1 MLECLRKYFS
11 NMTENSTHL
20 IGFIQ
25 IVVEGEEKLR
35 EKIRGNKKDQHQ
47 RVCKVC
53 MLSCSAMFLHVKCFS
68 YADNRVYWF
77 EPIRQSMKKILP
89 KLQLKKSI
97 LLIFFILL
105 HILIIK
111 NAYFLSK
118 DVIFGDYSSK
128 NVFPRPLYGY
138 ARVPNNAFTE
148 KYEAENRLT
157 SDFAQIYFP
166 TQSFS
171 TLSETYQNGYFD
183 PWNKPSRYAPF
194 IHFLCSITLCKLN
207 YGLGS
212 FLHIIIQVFIFYFF
226 FIVSFRLLSIEKD
239 LMFGLALA
247 NVCLFLTPAGLS
259 WFERGQFSL
268 YVSVSYLLL
277 IVGLGGRNILFI
289 ILSALFAYVKWTSFP
304 FIFVTLAIFM
314 LSAKTLSEI
323 KLYAF
328 YATTFFLVI
337 LSLSLCFPEKSYYF
351 LLGLYAQEQVSYPEG
366 VSLVRAIPV
375 NLVKIMPIAL
385 IILGYVYLRLNQN
398 TSLWGIP
405 FLLGIAVILLMYPT
419 KAFEY
424 NVPSLLCFIPI
435 LNHWERNLINAT
447 NDFASKALKY
457 LFYLFLC
464 LSLVTYVPNR
474 AQFTII
480 EFFLIA
486 ILFLIF
492 PLIYSRANS
501 SVEIRHTWL

>member
-1 MLECLRKYFS
+1 
-11 NMTENSTHL
+11 
-20 IGFIQ
+20 
-25 IVVEGEEKLR
+25 
-35 EKIRGNKKDQHQ
+35 
-47 RVCKVC
+47 
-53 MLSCSAMFLHVKCFS
+53 
-68 YADNRVYWF
+68 
-77 EPIRQSMKKILP
+77 MKKILP

-118 DVIFGDYSSK
+118 DVIYGDYSSK
-128 NVFPRPLYGY
+128 NVSPRPLYGY

-194 IHFLCSITLCKLN
+194 IHFLCSITICKLN

-212 FLHIIIQVFIFYFF
+212 FLHIIIQILIFYFF

-268 YVSVSYLLL
+268 YVSISYLLL
-277 IVGLGGRNILFI
+277 ILGLGRRNILFI
-289 ILSALFAYVKWTSFP
+289 ILSALFAFIKWTSFP
-304 FIFVTLAIFM
+304 FIFVTLATFM
-314 LSAKTLSEI
+314 LSAKTFSEI
-323 KLYAF
+323 KLYAQ
-328 YATTFFLVI
+328 YATAFFLII

-351 LLGLYAQEQVSYPEG
+351 LLGLYSQEQLSFPEG
-366 VSLVRAIPV
+366 VSLVRAISA
-375 NLVKIMPIAL
+375 NLVKFMPLAL
-385 IILGYVYLRLNQN
+385 IILGYVYQRLNQN
-398 TSLWGIP
+398 ISSWGIP

-424 NVPSLLCFIPI
+424 NVPSLLCFIPLI
-435 LNHWERNLINAT
+435 NHWERNLFNAFYDNT
-447 NDFASKALKY
+447 AKIFKY
-457 LFYLFLC
+457 FFYLFLC
-464 LSLVTYVPNR
+464 LSLVNYVLNGTHF
-474 AQFTII
+474 AII
-480 EFFLIA
+480 EFFLASIV
-486 ILFLIF
+486 FLIT
-492 PLIYSRANS
+492 PLVYSHRNS
-501 SVEIRHTWL
+501 TAEPRQNWL